1 MTTFQKQRL
10 GKYILLD
17 KLAVGGMAELY
28 RAMITGVQGFEKL
41 IAIKKILP
49 HLANEEELVR
59 SFIDEAKL
67 AALLHHQNIVQ
78 IYDFGSLG
86 DTYFIAMEFLLGKD
100 CRIINSK
107 AKEKNLPLELPLALL
122 IVSRICA
129 GLDYA
134 HKLKDFQGKP
144 LNIIHRDISPQN
156 ILITYE
162 GDVKIVDFG
171 IAKAASQTTMTQ
183 MGMIK
188 GKVAYMSPEQAA
200 GKPIDH
206 RSDIFSCGI
215 ILYEMVTGRR
225 MFSGDTMHILA
236 KVREAQ
242 FDKPDEVRPDL
253 PEKLLEVLYR
263 ALAKEPANRYQSCG
277 DMLTDLEECM
287 PQLGT
292 HSTANVLTKYMKTL
306 FAEEI
311 IAEEQ
316 HMQEIT
322 RIGLMQEEDEA
333 KPVAVRFP
341 AKEKE
346 TVEKRTSPATDA
358 LKKSAA
364 AEPPAQPSLG
374 AESRK
379 SLFAGIAVAI
389 VLVIALS
396 TTFFD
401 NTKEPPPAEQQQSAP
416 ESAGGSARVA
426 PAEQQSPPAA
436 EAPGTELYQQ
446 AMDALVAKRYG
457 DAVSYFEKLLQL
469 GPGMQDKIA
478 VSYAEALVGQG
489 EKLAKTDIKKATALL
504 EKSTHIN
511 PDSEQAH
518 FQLGMLYLNQKA
530 YPKAIGS
537 FQNVIHINPKFPDTF
552 FNLGFIYA
560 LSKDYA
566 RAEEMYKRVVELAP
580 GYGDEALFNLALV
593 QNVQGKKAECIANL
607 EKAVAVNPKNAP
619 ARNYL
624 KKIKEESGANK

>member
-1 MTTFQKQRL
+1 MTIFQKQRL

-86 DTYFIAMEFLLGKD
+86 DTYFIAMEYLLGKD
-100 CRIINSK
+100 CRIITSK
-107 AKEKNLPLELPLALL
+107 AKEKDLPLELQLALL
-122 IVSRICA
+122 IVSRICS

-188 GKVAYMSPEQAA
+188 GKVAYMSPEQAG
-200 GKPIDH
+200 GKVIDN

-225 MFSGDTMHILA
+225 MFSGDTMHILT

-242 FDKPDEVRPDL
+242 FDKPEEVRPDL
-253 PEKLLEVLYR
+253 PEKLLEILYH
-263 ALAKEPANRYQSCG
+263 ALAKDPANRYQTCG
-277 DMLTDLEECM
+277 DMLTDMEECM
-287 PQLGT
+287 KQLGV
-292 HSTANVLTKYMKTL
+292 HPTANVLSRYMKTL

-316 HMQEIT
+316 HLQEIT
-322 RIGLMQEEDEA
+322 KIGLMQEETEA
-333 KPVAVRFP
+333 KPVAAPPP
-341 AKEKE
+341 ARE
-346 TVEKRTSPATDA
+346 TSAARTSPVQDA
-358 LKKSAA
+358 LRKTETT
-364 AEPPAQPSLG
+364 EPPSQPP
-374 AESRK
+374 APAPSRK
-379 SLFAGIAVAI
+379 SLYAGIAVAI
-389 VLVIALS
+389 ALVIALL
-396 TTFFD
+396 TTFVV
-401 NTKEPPPAEQQQSAP
+401 NKKEPPPATTEQQTVPAAVEKSAPVQSA
-416 ESAGGSARVA
+416 EQAGT
-426 PAEQQSPPAA
+426 PAET
-436 EAPGTELYQQ
+436 PGTELYQQ
-446 AMDALVAKRYG
+446 AMDALVDKRFD
-457 DAVSYFEKLLQL
+457 DAIKFFEKLLQH
-469 GPGMQDKIA
+469 GPGMQEKIA
-478 VSYAEALVGQG
+478 VPYAEALVGQA
-489 EKLAKTDIKKATALL
+489 EKLAKTDVKKATSML

-518 FQLGMLYLNQKA
+518 FQLGMLFMKQKDYA
-530 YPKAIGS
+530 KAIAS
-537 FQNVIHINPKFPDTF
+537 YQNVIHINPEFPDTF

-560 LSKDYA
+560 LSKDYP
-566 RAEEMYKRVVELAP
+566 RAEEMYARVVELSP
-580 GYGDEALFNLALV
+580 NYVDEALFNLALV
-593 QNVQGKKAECIANL
+593 QNEQGKKGDCMANL
-607 EKAVAVNPKNAP
+607 EKAVAINPKNVP
-619 ARNYL
+619 AQNYL
-624 KKIKEESGANK
+624 KKMKEASGANQ